1 MTQYGQVV
9 GACDGLYE
17 IVRIMRKRKMNRAIL
32 VFLGS
37 LISAPFF
44 GCDKPDD
51 METVPETPIQ
61 EKKEVLVDPNFHIYL
76 CFGQSNMEGSAKI
89 ESQDRV
95 GKERFQ
101 MMQPMTCTNP
111 GRTEGRWYTAI
122 PPLSQCGVGL
132 SPADYFGRTM
142 TDNLPDSIR
151 VGVISVAI
159 GGCDIRLF
167 DKDQYQSYLNTY
179 SENWFQ
185 DKITGYGGNPYQRL
199 IDLAKKAQKDG
210 VIKGIL
216 LHQGETNTGNAQW
229 PTYVK
234 TIYENMMTDLSLDQ
248 EAVPLLAGEVVHADQ
263 GGVCASMNE
272 IIATLP
278 EVIPT
283 AHVISSSG
291 CTAQADSVHFDSEGV
306 RELGERYALR
316 MLSLQGN

>member
-1 MTQYGQVV
+1 M
-9 GACDGLYE
+9 
-17 IVRIMRKRKMNRAIL
+17 RKMNVTIL
-32 VFLGS
+32 ILLSS
-37 LISAPFF
+37 LMSVPFY
-44 GCDKPDD
+44 GCDKTED
-51 METVPETPIQ
+51 MEQEPETPPT
-61 EKKEVLVDPNFHIYL
+61 EKVISLDPNFHIYL

-122 PPLSQCGVGL
+122 PPLSQCSVGL

-142 TDNLPDSIR
+142 TDHLPDSIR

-167 DKDQYQSYLNTY
+167 DKDQYQNYVNTY
-179 SENWFQ
+179 PEDWFQ
-185 DKITGYGGNPYQRL
+185 NKIAGYGGNPYQRL

-216 LHQGETNTGNAQW
+216 LHQGETNTGNSQW
-229 PTYVK
+229 PAYVK
-234 TIYENMMTDLSLDQ
+234 TIYENMLTDLSLDA
-248 EAVPLLAGEVVHADQ
+248 ETVPLLAGEVVHADQ

-278 EVIPT
+278 ETVPT
-283 AHVISSSG
+283 AHVIPSSG
-291 CTAQADSVHFDSEGV
+291 CTAQSDSIHFDSQGV
-306 RELGERYALR
+306 RELGERYALK
-316 MLSLQGN
+316 MLSLLD